1 MTPAMPSPAE
11 ARRMVCARLGREPQ
25 DMLEAA
31 VVLEA
36 WAGVPA
42 RRALR
47 LGREI
52 VADSPTEPH
61 RSVGKLGAPDTGHG
75 FALDACSF
83 VTAVVAIAG
92 WAGPLTRS
100 LGLQVVAGALTL
112 ALPLTLALQWGLASR
127 YLGRPT
133 AFVHLGRRPILLP
146 VVAWL
151 ALVAGPA
158 AALGETGALAGLL
171 TLTWTG
177 GAILLRRRW
186 ALVYV
191 GIVLLGS
198 GAMFAGLP
206 APHVVAG
213 SAVLTTIAVAVAVH
227 GHAGDPAGR
236 PGRWGR
242 ALVAAA
248 IGAGV
253 GALLIADGSINS
265 DLGMIPAFGL
275 LPSSLASVWGGSH
288 LWRFQHV
295 IPGTLAGVPLL
306 DVPQRGL
313 GAAPVRVLIGT
324 VGRILV
330 LTAVLSALLVA
341 GARALHVE
349 PNDSSILVGYGL
361 LALATLLLSLL
372 ESLGRGRWALFA
384 LVGGIGAEGVTL
396 AASALPALSGGRL
409 IVGASVVV
417 VLALPIAVATLGRPA
432 TTLATSMGIR

>member
-1 MTPAMPSPAE
+1 MTPTTPHPAQ
-11 ARRMVCARLGREPQ
+11 ARQMVRARLGREPQ

-36 WAGVPA
+36 WAGLPA

-47 LGREI
+47 LAREI
-52 VADSPTEPH
+52 IAASPTEPH
-61 RSVGKLGAPDTGHG
+61 PSAGGLASSDTGHG
-75 FALDACSF
+75 FAVDACSF
-83 VTAVVAIAG
+83 VISVVAIAG

-100 LGLQVVAGALTL
+100 LGLHVVAGALTF
-112 ALPLTLALQWGLASR
+112 ALPITLALQWGLASR
-127 YLGRPT
+127 YLGRPAT
-133 AFVHLGRRPILLP
+133 FVHLGRRPILLP
-146 VVAWL
+146 GLAWL
-151 ALVAGPA
+151 ALVAVPA

-177 GAILLRRRW
+177 GAILVRRRW
-186 ALVYV
+186 SLVYV
-191 GIVLLGS
+191 AIVLIGS
-198 GAMFAGLP
+198 GAMFARLP
-206 APHVVAG
+206 APDVVAG

-227 GHAGDPAGR
+227 GHAGVPAGQ

-253 GALLIADGSINS
+253 GALLVADGSMNS
-265 DLGMIPAFGL
+265 DLGTIPAIGL

-295 IPGTLAGVPLL
+295 IPGTLSGVPL
-306 DVPQRGL
+306 DGRQRGL
-313 GAAPVRVLIGT
+313 GAAPVRVLLGT
-324 VGRILV
+324 VVRVLV
-330 LTAVLSALLVA
+330 MTAALSALLVA
-341 GARALHVE
+341 GARAVQAE
-349 PNDSSILVGYGL
+349 PNVSSVLVGYGL

-384 LVGGIGAEGVTL
+384 LAGGIGAQGLTL
-396 AASALPALSGGRL
+396 AASALPALSGARL

-417 VLALPIAVATLGRPA
+417 VFALPIAVATLGRPA